1 MSVTPYPVPVTP
13 LSTTPHFQG
22 FSHQLSSLP
31 VPRSTITIPVTKS
44 QSYAQTPQT
53 NFGSNAS
60 VLSARR
66 PKSTGSI
73 TTGSNINNRIIS
85 GKHRLSSSPVAQY
98 GASPSF
104 KALKTPNSAQVS
116 D

>member
-1 MSVTPYPVPVTP
+1 MSMTPSPVPVTP

-22 FSHQLSSLP
+22 FSHQLSSLS
-31 VPRSTITIPVTKS
+31 VPRTATTIPVTNS
-44 QSYAQTPQT
+44 QSYMQTPQT
-53 NFGSNAS
+53 NPGNNKS
-60 VLSARR
+60 VFSAKR

-73 TTGSNINNRIIS
+73 TPASNIKNRIIS

-98 GASPSF
+98 GTSPTI
-104 KALKTPNSAQVS
+104 KTLKTPNSTQVR

>member
-1 MSVTPYPVPVTP
+1 MSMTPSPVPVTP

-22 FSHQLSSLP
+22 FNHQLSSLS
-31 VPRSTITIPVTKS
+31 VPRTATSIPVTNS
-44 QSYAQTPQT
+44 QSYPC
-53 NFGSNAS
+53 SNKS
-60 VLSARR
+60 VLSTKR

-73 TTGSNINNRIIS
+73 TPTSNIKNRIIS

-98 GASPSF
+98 GTSPTI
-104 KALKTPNSAQVS
+104 KKLKTPNSAQVR